1 MLLILTGDVQIGKTR
16 WLQRAVSRLE
26 SAHVACHGVLA
37 PGVWKDDGRGSFEK
51 LGIDNL
57 LLPSHELV
65 PFARRADLAVADGL
79 FDPQSQA
86 GRAQL
91 KWHISDKAIVQVNDH
106 FAHLRTVMRDKTAQK
121 KAGCGA
127 QSERAP
133 RALCAHRAASTATPS
148 TCGVLF
154 VDELGQL
161 ELLRGEGLVEA
172 MKALEGGPIG
182 FYAHAIVI
190 ARDKFGLP
198 DRVEEA
204 FAGTWGGSARIAPDD
219 EAWRTW
225 IEPLLN
231 DENAPR

>member
-26 SAHVACHGVLA
+26 SAHLACHGVLA

-65 PFARRADLAVADGL
+65 PFARRADLAVADGR

-91 KWHISDKAIVQVNDH
+91 KWHISDKAIAQVNDH
-106 FAHLRTVMRDKTAQK
+106 FAHLRALMRDKAEQQEAAHGSHSEHAPYDPSMHSAAATA
-121 KAGCGA
+121 A
-127 QSERAP
+127 
-133 RALCAHRAASTATPS
+133 PS
-148 TCGVLF
+148 TRGLLF

-161 ELLRGEGLVEA
+161 ELLRSEGLVEA
-172 MKALEGGPIG
+172 MKALDDGPMG

-204 FAGTWGGSARIAPDD
+204 FAETWGGSARIAPDD
-219 EAWRTW
+219 ESWHAW
-225 IEPLLN
+225 IEPLLSN
-231 DENAPR
+231 ENAPR